1 MRILLAE
8 DDIRLGRAVKRVF
21 EEEGYD
27 VTIAVDGNRALS
39 LASSTDFDV
48 VILDIILPEKDGF
61 EICRELRQAGV
72 ETPVLMMTGR
82 TEVEDRVQG
91 LDAGADDYMVKPFE
105 LDELLARVRSL
116 IRRAAHQPHPALFVG
131 DVRIDT
137 VARDVTLSGEPV
149 SLSPKEYALVE
160 FLARRRG
167 QLVTREMI
175 YEHLYD
181 EHEDTLSNVVDV
193 YISNIRK
200 RVGRE
205 FVRTRRGEGYIVD
218 A

>member
-1 MRILLAE
+1 MRVLIVEDEKDLASALKQALVE
-8 DDIRLGRAVKRVF
+8 DGYACDVAHDGTTGLYKA
-21 EEEGYD
+21 ESWDYD
-27 VTIAVDGNRALS
+27 VI
-39 LASSTDFDV
+39 
-48 VILDIILPEKDGF
+48 ILDLMLPALNGHALLKRL
-61 EICRELRQAGV
+61 REHRR
-72 ETPVLMMTGR
+72 TPVLVLTAR
-82 TEVEDRVQG
+82 DTVRDKVRL
-91 LDAGADDYMVKPFE
+91 LDTGADDYMVKPFE

-116 IRRAAHQPHPALFVG
+116 IRRAAHQPQPALLVG

-137 VARDVTLSGEPV
+137 VARGVTLSGEPV
-149 SLSPKEYALVE
+149 PLSPKEYALVE

-181 EHEDTLSNVVDV
+181 EDEDTLSNVVDV